1 MKQQCLL
8 HSALCCA
15 GAVLMSVAVTLSAH
29 GDTDI
34 CGNEIQ
40 YNTDGTIK
48 YQFIKSGDPRP
59 FVGCVAVDA
68 SSHKMASNDDVG
80 IVALFKSAMSTIG
93 GSLYSTPWLGFFL
106 IVR

>member
-1 MKQQCLL
+1 MKQQRLL

-15 GAVLMSVAVTLSAH
+15 GAVLMSVAVSLSAH

-68 SSHKMASNDDVG
+68 LTGQLSINH
-80 IVALFKSAMSTIG
+80 
-93 GSLYSTPWLGFFL
+93 
-106 IVR
+106 